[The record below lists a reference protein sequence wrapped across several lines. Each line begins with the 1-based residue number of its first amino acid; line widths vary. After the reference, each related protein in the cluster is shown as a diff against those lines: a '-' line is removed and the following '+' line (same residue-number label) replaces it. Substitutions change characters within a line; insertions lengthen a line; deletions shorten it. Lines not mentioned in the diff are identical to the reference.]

1 MTDTT
6 QTAYCVKCKAP
17 RPVAEAQA
25 VFMSNGRPA
34 TRGICP
40 ECGTGLFKIGA
51 TAAHAGLPAPE
62 AVAKTSSKA
71 TRTTPAV
78 KGPRSVEDPVPFGA
92 GRRPVREV
100 TPAKGAG
107 LRGKRPAHPRQGR
120 GTPHGDRLV
129 IVESPA
135 KARTVGRFLGS
146 DYDVRASV
154 GHVRDLLR
162 SRLSVDV
169 EHDFAPTYRV
179 PDEKREVVKGLR
191 QAAAEAREIYLAT
204 DPDREGEAIAWHLLE
219 AAQIPRD
226 RTRRVVFHEITKSA
240 VAEAFDHS
248 REIDMCLVDA
258 QQARRILDRLVGY
271 EVSPLL
277 WDRVKSRLSA
287 GRVQSVA
294 LRLIVEREREIAAF
308 VPVEYWSIDA
318 ELAQQSTRGQR
329 SRPSFLARL
338 IRIRGEE
345 ADLKGQDDA
354 EVVVA
359 DLEGAT
365 YTVASVKRGE
375 RRRRPYPPFTTSTLQ
390 QDAAQRLG
398 MAAARTMRVA
408 QDLYEGIDTGDGDG
422 PVGLIT
428 YMRTDSVNVAQEA
441 QAEARALIA
450 ERYGPDYLPPEP
462 NTFKSRAKN
471 AQEAHEA
478 IRPTSSRRLP
488 TSVRDRLTRDQFRL
502 YELIWQRFV
511 ASQMAAAIYDTMTVD
526 VEAGPRGMPSP
537 PYLFR
542 ARGSKV
548 RFRGFLVVYE
558 GGSSGPENGAQAAEA
573 TDAASRR
580 AESRAL
586 GGVGESLRQASDATL
601 VREELAE
608 QEILPDVAV
617 AEELDLLRLLP
628 EQHFT
633 QPPPRYSEATLIKT
647 LEENGIGRPST
658 YAVIISTILDRGYVA
673 RQDRKLIPTEL
684 GFTVNDLLIKYFDT
698 IFNVGFT
705 AGMEEHLD
713 SIARGQEQMVP
724 VLSDFYSFFRPQ
736 VEHAER
742 TMEKVVVAPEKTG
755 EPCPLCGGDL
765 VIKAGRYGRFI
776 GCSNYPTCSY
786 TSPLV
791 SKIGVSCPQD
801 GGELV
806 ERRSRKGHL
815 FYGCANYPTCDFIS
829 WKRPLPQ
836 RCPNC
841 GGLLVMANKTSA
853 ECTTCGARVRLEPG
867 KQSPADLAG

>member
-1 MTDTT
+1 MADTT
-6 QTAYCVKCKAP
+6 LTAFCVKCKAM
-17 RPVAEAQA
+17 RPIAEAQA
-25 VFMSNGRPA
+25 VFMANGRPA

-51 TAAHAGLPAPE
+51 TAAHAGLAAPE
-62 AVAKTSSKA
+62 AVTKASSKA
-71 TRTTPAV
+71 TKTGPAV
-78 KGPRSVEDPVPFGA
+78 KSPRST
-92 GRRPVREV
+92 GRHPAREV
-100 TPAKGAG
+100 TG
-107 LRGKRPAHPRQGR
+107 RRPAHPRQGR
-120 GTPHGDRLV
+120 GTSHGGRLV

-146 DYDVRASV
+146 DYEVRASV

-179 PDEKREVVKGLR
+179 PDDKREVVKGLR

-248 REIDMCLVDA
+248 RDIDMCLVDA

-294 LRLIVEREREIAAF
+294 LRLIVERERAIAAF
-308 VPVEYWSIDA
+308 DPVEYWSLDA

-345 ADLKGQDDA
+345 ADLKGREDA
-354 EVVVA
+354 EAMVA

-365 YTVASVKRGE
+365 YTVSSVKRGE
-375 RRRRPYPPFTTSTLQ
+375 RRRRPNPPFTTSTLQ

-408 QDLYEGIDTGDGDG
+408 QELYEGIDAGDGEG

-441 QAEARALIA
+441 QVEARALIA

-462 NTFKSRAKN
+462 NIYRSRAKN

-488 TSVRDRLTRDQFRL
+488 TSLRDKLTRDQSRL
-502 YELIWQRFV
+502 YELIWQRFI

-526 VEAGPRGMPSP
+526 VEAGPRGMPSR

-548 RFRGFLVVYE
+548 RFPGFLVIYS
-558 GGSSGPENGAQAAEA
+558 GGSSGPENGGQATEP
-573 TDAASRR
+573 TDAASGRVGDLR
-580 AESRAL
+580 PQQ
-586 GGVGESLRQASDATL
+586 GGDAPPD
-601 VREELAE
+601 REELAE

-617 AEELDLLRLLP
+617 GEELDLLRLLP

-658 YAVIISTILDRGYVA
+658 YAVIISTVLDRGYVE
-673 RQDRKLIPTEL
+673 REDRKLIPTEL
-684 GFTVNDLLIKYFDT
+684 GYTVNDLLIKYFDT

-724 VLSDFYSFFRPQ
+724 VLSDFYNFFRPQ

-765 VIKAGRYGRFI
+765 VVKAGRYGRFI
-776 GCSNYPTCSY
+776 GCSNYREPE
-786 TSPLV
+786 
-791 SKIGVSCPQD
+791 I
-801 GGELV
+801 
-806 ERRSRKGHL
+806 
-815 FYGCANYPTCDFIS
+815 
-829 WKRPLPQ
+829 
-836 RCPNC
+836 RCPYSKKGSLN
-841 GGLLVMANKTSA
+841 
-853 ECTTCGARVRLEPG
+853 
-867 KQSPADLAG
+867 